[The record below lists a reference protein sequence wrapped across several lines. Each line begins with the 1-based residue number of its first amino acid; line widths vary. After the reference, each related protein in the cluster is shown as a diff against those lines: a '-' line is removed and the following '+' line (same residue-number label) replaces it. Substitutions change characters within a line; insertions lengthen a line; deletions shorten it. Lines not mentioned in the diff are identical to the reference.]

1 MKYHIPLIAS
11 LVLGTA
17 AQSAPYCADLLNQ
30 EALPKKY
37 ARIAPIY
44 SDRASGWIFT
54 QDQLKDRYEMK
65 SSSLKLVQAIVDEF
79 TARDVPLAIVVAPPR
94 PVIAGQ
100 DNLDAAMGQYLYSV
114 ADARSSFDNMIE
126 QLAGT
131 GAIVP
136 NLSDVALADTDI
148 RNRFYFRRDT
158 HWTAAGSAVSAT
170 ALAHT
175 VNTQAPDLFA
185 NDGDLAFRDLEVTG
199 AIQEEGSLAAV
210 VHKTCGA
217 VLPPETSETFD
228 LSRSGDLLAVSS
240 DGPAIALLG
249 SSFSNRYK
257 RDHYRV
263 ADAMARAFDADIEN
277 FSVSG
282 GGPIGA
288 IEAYVMSGALDRK
301 DHDLV
306 VWELPYTES
315 FNSQSFLRQLLGALS
330 ESLSPIKATELQTQ
344 PQETVVKLVEGVATS
359 GIEIEAEDIAKQNF
373 NLEVRFD
380 NGSTAKVYLG
390 RRNSVPVDLRSPS
403 LRSSLSHY
411 GNRSPVEIVI
421 SPIKGARI
429 KHVAVF

>member
-1 MKYHIPLIAS
+1 MTYHIPLIAC
-11 LVLGTA
+11 LVLGSA
-17 AQSAPYCADLLNQ
+17 AQSAPYCADLLNR

-37 ARIAPIY
+37 ARVAPIY
-44 SDRASGWIFT
+44 SDQTSGWIFT
-54 QDQLKDRYEMK
+54 QDQLKNRYEMK
-65 SSSLKLVQAIVDEF
+65 ASSLKLVQAIVDEF
-79 TARDVPLAIVVAPPR
+79 AARNVPLAIVVAPPR

-100 DNLDAAMGQYLYSV
+100 DSLDAAMGQHLYSV
-114 ADARSSFDNMIE
+114 ADARSSFDKMIT
-126 QLAGT
+126 QLAST

-136 NLSDVALADTDI
+136 NLLDVALADPDV
-148 RNRFYFRRDT
+148 RDSYYFRRDT
-158 HWTAAGSAVSAT
+158 HWTAVGSAVSAT
-170 ALAHT
+170 ALANT
-175 VNTQAPDLFA
+175 VNTQVPDLFA
-185 NDGDLAFRDLEVTG
+185 NDGDQDFRELEASG
-199 AIQEEGSLAAV
+199 AIQEEGSLAEV
-210 VHKTCGA
+210 VHKACGTA
-217 VLPPETSETFD
+217 LPPETSETFD
-228 LSRSGDLLAVSS
+228 LSRSGDLLEDPS
-240 DGPAIALLG
+240 DDPAIALLG

-263 ADAMARAFDADIEN
+263 ADALALAFDADVEN

-330 ESLSPIKATELQTQ
+330 ESRTAIKAAYLQKK
-344 PQETVVKLVEGVATS
+344 PQATLVKFAEGVATS
-359 GIEIEAEDIAKQNF
+359 GIEIEAEDIAKQSF
-373 NLEVRFD
+373 TLEVRFD

-390 RRNSVPVDLRSPS
+390 RRNSVPLDMRSSS
-403 LRSSLSHY
+403 LRSSLSHF
-411 GNRSPVEIVI
+411 GNRAPVEIVI

>member
-1 MKYHIPLIAS
+1 MKYRIPLIAS
-11 LVLGTA
+11 LVLGSA
-17 AQSAPYCADLLNQ
+17 AQSAPYCADLRNR

-37 ARIAPIY
+37 AKIAPIY
-44 SDRASGWIFT
+44 SDQAGGWIFT

-65 SSSLKLVQAIVDEF
+65 SSSLRLVQAIVDEF
-79 TARDVPLAIVVAPPR
+79 VARDMPLAIVVAPPR

-100 DNLDAAMGQYLYSV
+100 DSLDAAMGQYLYSV
-114 ADARSSFDNMIE
+114 ADARSSFDKMIE
-126 QLAGT
+126 QLAST

-136 NLSDVALADTDI
+136 NLSDVALAAPDI
-148 RNRFYFRRDT
+148 KDHFYFRRDT
-158 HWTAAGSAVSAT
+158 HWTAVGSAVSAT

-175 VNTQAPDLFA
+175 VNAQAPDLFA
-185 NDGDLAFRDLEVTG
+185 NDGELTFRELEASGV
-199 AIQEEGSLAAV
+199 IQEEGSLAEV
-210 VHKTCGA
+210 VHKACGTD
-217 VLPPETSETFD
+217 LPPETSETFN
-228 LSRSGDLLAVSS
+228 LSRSGGLLDDPS
-240 DGPAIALLG
+240 DAPAIALLG

-263 ADAMARAFDADIEN
+263 ADAMARAFDADVEN

-288 IEAYVMSGALDRK
+288 IEAYVISGALDRK

-330 ESLSPIKATELQTQ
+330 ESRAPIKAADLQQQ
-344 PQETVVKLVEGVATS
+344 PQTTLVKLAEGVATS
-359 GIEIEAEDIAKQNF
+359 GIEIEAEDIAKQSF

-390 RRNSVPVDLRSPS
+390 RRNSVPVDVRSAR
-403 LRSSLSHY
+403 LRSSLSHF
-411 GNRSPVEIVI
+411 GNRAPVEIVI
-421 SPIKGARI
+421 SPIKGARV
-429 KHVAVF
+429 KNVAVF

>member
-11 LVLGTA
+11 LVLGSA
-17 AQSAPYCADLLNQ
+17 AQSAPYCENLLNR

-37 ARIAPIY
+37 AKIAPIY
-44 SDRASGWIFT
+44 SDQASGWIFT

-79 TARDVPLAIVVAPPR
+79 AARDMPLAIVVAPPR

-114 ADARSSFDNMIE
+114 ADARSSFDKLIE
-126 QLAGT
+126 QLAST

-136 NLSDVALADTDI
+136 NLSDVALADPDI
-148 RNRFYFRRDT
+148 RDRFYFRRDT
-158 HWTAAGSAVSAT
+158 HWTAVGSAVSAT
-170 ALAHT
+170 ELAHT

-185 NDGDLAFRDLEVTG
+185 TDGDVAFRDLEASG
-199 AIQEEGSLAAV
+199 AIQEEGSLAEV
-210 VHKTCGA
+210 VHKACGTA
-217 VLPPETSETFD
+217 LPPETSETFD
-228 LSRSGDLLAVSS
+228 LSRSGDLLGAASN
-240 DGPAIALLG
+240 GPAIALLG

-263 ADAMARAFDADIEN
+263 ADALARAFDADVEN

-330 ESLSPIKATELQTQ
+330 ESRAPNKAAELQTQ
-344 PQETVVKLVEGVATS
+344 SQATLVKLAEGVATS
-359 GIEIEAEDIAKQNF
+359 GLEIEAEDIAKQSF

-390 RRNSVPVDLRSPS
+390 RRNSVPVDMRASS

-411 GNRSPVEIVI
+411 GNRTPVEILI
-421 SPIKGARI
+421 SPIKGSRI

>member
-1 MKYHIPLIAS
+1 MKYHFPLIAS

-17 AQSAPYCADLLNQ
+17 AQSAPYCADLLNR

-37 ARIAPIY
+37 AKIAPIY
-44 SDRASGWIFT
+44 SDQASGWIFT

-65 SSSLKLVQAIVDEF
+65 TSSLKLVQAIVDKF
-79 TARDVPLAIVVAPPR
+79 AARDMPLAIVVAPPR

-100 DNLDAAMGQYLYSV
+100 DKLDAAMGQYLYSV
-114 ADARSSFDNMIE
+114 ADAHSSFDKMIE
-126 QLAGT
+126 QLAST

-136 NLSDVALADTDI
+136 NLSDVALADPDI
-148 RNRFYFRRDT
+148 RDRFYFRRDT
-158 HWTAAGSAVSAT
+158 HWTAVGSAVSAT

-175 VNTQAPDLFA
+175 VNTQEPDLFA
-185 NDGDLAFRDLEVTG
+185 NDGDLAFRELEASG
-199 AIQEEGSLAAV
+199 AIQEEGSLAEV
-210 VHKTCGA
+210 VHKACGTA
-217 VLPPETSETFD
+217 LPPETSETFD
-228 LSRSGDLLAVSS
+228 LSRSGVLLNDPS
-240 DGPAIALLG
+240 DAPAIALLG

-263 ADAMARAFDADIEN
+263 ADALARAFDADVEN

-301 DHDLV
+301 DHNLV

-330 ESLSPIKATELQTQ
+330 ESRAPIKAAELQKQSQATL
-344 PQETVVKLVEGVATS
+344 VKLAEGVATS
-359 GIEIEAEDIAKQNF
+359 GIELEAEDIAKQSF

-390 RRNSVPVDLRSPS
+390 RRNSVPVNMRSSS

-411 GNRSPVEIVI
+411 GTRAPVEIVI

>member
-1 MKYHIPLIAS
+1 MKYHLPLIAS
-11 LVLGTA
+11 LVLGSA
-17 AQSAPYCADLLNQ
+17 AHSAPYCADLLNR
-30 EALPKKY
+30 EALPKRY
-37 ARIAPIY
+37 AKIAPIY
-44 SDRASGWIFT
+44 SDQASGWIFT

-65 SSSLKLVQAIVDEF
+65 ASSLKLVQAIVDEF
-79 TARDVPLAIVVAPPR
+79 AARDVPLAIVVAPPR

-100 DNLDAAMGQYLYSV
+100 DSLDAAMGQYLYSV
-114 ADARSSFDNMIE
+114 AEARTSFDKMIT
-126 QLAGT
+126 QLAST

-136 NLSDVALADTDI
+136 NLSDVALADPDI
-148 RNRFYFRRDT
+148 RERFYFRRDT
-158 HWTAAGSAVSAT
+158 HWTAVGSAVSAT
-170 ALAHT
+170 ALAHI
-175 VNTQAPDLFA
+175 VNTHAADLFA

-199 AIQEEGSLAAV
+199 AIQEEGSLAEV
-210 VHKTCGA
+210 VHKTCGT
-217 VLPPETSETFD
+217 VLPPETSETFV
-228 LSRSGDLLAVSS
+228 LSRSGDLLAESS
-240 DGPAIALLG
+240 DGPSIALLG

-315 FNSQSFLRQLLGALS
+315 FNSQSFLRQLLGSLS
-330 ESLSPIKATELQTQ
+330 ESRTPIEASELQEQ
-344 PQETVVKLVEGVATS
+344 PQATLVKLAEGVATS
-359 GIEIEAEDIAKQNF
+359 GIEIEAEDIAKQSF

-390 RRNSVPVDLRSPS
+390 RRNSVPVDMRSSS

-411 GNRSPVEIVI
+411 GNRTPVEIVI
-421 SPIKGARI
+421 SPLKGARV
-429 KHVAVF
+429 KHVAMF